1 MIALRWG
8 SISHDADRI
17 FMKALSIIAALGAC
31 TLASAVAAQAL
42 GFHDLVAI
50 DDAVARFTG
59 AGIGHPGGANLP
71 VDRRM
76 RLAPCRSELNLSW
89 YGARQDNV
97 LVQCPD
103 AGGWRLFVAVS
114 GNVRQGAAPAEPP
127 AVARGEEVTIAI
139 EGDGF
144 SVSQTGEAMEP
155 GAIGAWIRVRTSAKA
170 TPMRAQISR
179 PGLVVVTVN

>member
-1 MIALRWG
+1 
-8 SISHDADRI
+8 
-17 FMKALSIIAALGAC
+17 MKTLSIVAALGAC
-31 TLASAVAAQAL
+31 AMAPAVAAQAL

-50 DDAVARFTG
+50 DDIVARFTG
-59 AGIGHPGGANLP
+59 TGIGRPGGANLP

-114 GNVRQGAAPAEPP
+114 GNVRQGAASVEPP
-127 AVARGEEVTIAI
+127 AVARGEAVTIAL
-139 EGDGF
+139 EGEGF
-144 SVSQTGEAMEP
+144 SVSQSGEAMEA
-155 GAIGAWIRVRTSAKA
+155 GAVGAWIRVRTSAKA
-170 TPMRAQISR
+170 TAMRARISR
-179 PGLVVVTVN
+179 PGLVVVPVD

>member
-1 MIALRWG
+1 MKTLSMIV
-8 SISHDADRI
+8 
-17 FMKALSIIAALGAC
+17 ALGAC
-31 TLASAVAAQAL
+31 SMASAAVAQAT

-59 AGIGHPGGANLP
+59 AGIGRPGGANLP

-76 RLAPCRSELNLSW
+76 RLSPCRSELSLSW

-114 GNVRQGAAPAEPP
+114 GNVRQGTAPAEPP
-127 AVARGEEVTIAI
+127 AVARGEAVTIAV

-144 SVSQTGEAMEP
+144 SVSQSGEAMEA
-155 GAIGAWIRVRTSAKA
+155 GAVGAWIRVRTSAKA
-170 TPMRAQISR
+170 TTMRAQITR
-179 PGLVVVTVN
+179 PGLVVVPID

>member
-1 MIALRWG
+1 
-8 SISHDADRI
+8 
-17 FMKALSIIAALGAC
+17 MKILSIIAALGAC
-31 TLASAVAAQAL
+31 ALALPVAAQAT

-50 DDAVARFTG
+50 DDAVVRFAG
-59 AGIGHPGGANLP
+59 AGIGRPGGANLP

-76 RLAPCRSELNLSW
+76 RLAPCRSELSLSW

-114 GNVRQGAAPAEPP
+114 GNVRQSAAPVEPP
-127 AVARGEEVTIAI
+127 AVARGEAVTIAI

-144 SVSQTGEAMEP
+144 SVSQTGEALEP
-155 GAIGAWIRVRTSAKA
+155 GAVGAWIRVRTSAKA
-170 TPMRAQISR
+170 TAMRARIAR
-179 PGLVVVTVN
+179 PGLVVVPLD